1 MSRNNTPFKTT
12 LLLLFL
18 SLFFGELLA
27 QGPDY
32 NVQFVSQLEL
42 SQMHPGR
49 VNDVWGHVDSLG
61 NEYAIVGMEEGT
73 SIVDLSD
80 PFNPVEI
87 FYEPGLFST
96 WRDIKT
102 YNGYA
107 YVTTEAPNGM
117 LIIDMTSL
125 PDTSGLSATYFY
137 GSQGGALYSSA
148 HNIFIDS
155 LGFAYLIGANIGVGG
170 CTIYDLNQNPL
181 SPVQTGMAD
190 DWYGHDAVVFND
202 TLLLSNIL
210 DGHLSIYDVSDKSN
224 PVLLG
229 IKATPG
235 NFTHN
240 AWQSS
245 DHKYAFTTDE
255 ISGGYLAAVDIS
267 DPMNMDIVDKV
278 RTLSADYIVPHNTHT
293 IGDHIVTSYYS
304 DGIVIHD
311 VSNPENMVEVG
322 RYDTFSGSTSD
333 FDGCW
338 GAYPWLPSGLILATD
353 RTNGLFVLNP
363 TYVQAC
369 YLEGTVTDAQ
379 TSFGINNAELEI
391 LQTLIT
397 ENTALDG
404 TYATGYSAAGSY
416 TVVAKKIG
424 YYSDTIYNVIL
435 SPGNTTYLDIALEPQ
450 PKIDITINV
459 QNDMSNN
466 ISYARVYIKSED
478 DSIVGMCD
486 QNGNIYFSNMLQN
499 NYDIYAYK
507 WGYRTECM
515 NQINI
520 ESDTLIGFDLT
531 GQYYDDFSTDMG
543 WQVNSTSSSGAWER
557 ALPKETVFQDVSQT
571 IPANAAND
579 VSNDC
584 GEMAFV
590 TGNSSASAG
599 DAESNDVENGYT
611 ELISPYMNLSS
622 FTNPQLNFRFYW
634 SNPGIQNGQYDTL
647 EFWAI
652 TSNSAIFLDD
662 HYGQANYWIP
672 KNIYLNNYMNPQ
684 DSVQFMLKVRAHG
697 DKGVCEAGL
706 DRFIVYGGVPDASP
720 DLSSQTIIEVFPNP
734 TYGKVFIKGIE
745 GPTNMILTDFA
756 GRLIQED
763 LIRNDSEII
772 LPETKGIY
780 FITIFK
786 HGKSETHKLIRL

>member
-1 MSRNNTPFKTT
+1 MLRNNTTLKTT
-12 LLLLFL
+12 LLLIFL
-18 SLFFGELLA
+18 NSYFSGLHA

-32 NVQFVSQLEL
+32 NIQLVSQLEL

-80 PFNPVEI
+80 PSNPVEI
-87 FYEPGLFST
+87 FYEPGIYSV

-117 LIIDMTSL
+117 LIIDLSSL
-125 PDTSGLSATYFY
+125 PDTSNINAYYFY
-137 GSQGGALYSSA
+137 GSQGGLLYSSA
-148 HNIFIDS
+148 HNIYIDS
-155 LGFAYLIGANIGVGG
+155 SGYAYLIGANIGNGG
-170 CTIYDLNQNPL
+170 CVIYDLNQNPL
-181 SPVQTGMAD
+181 NPVQTGWAD
-190 DWYGHDAVVFND
+190 DWYGHDAVVYND

-240 AWQSS
+240 AWQSA

-267 DPMNMDIVDKV
+267 DPMNMEVVDKV

-293 IGDHIVTSYYS
+293 IGNHIVTSYYS
-304 DGIVIHD
+304 DGIVVHD
-311 VSNPENMVEVG
+311 VSKPENMVEVG
-322 RYDTFSGSTSD
+322 RYDTFSGSTSN

-363 TYVQAC
+363 NYVQAC
-369 YLEGTVTDAQ
+369 YLEGTVSDAQ
-379 TSFGINNAELEI
+379 TSIGINNAELEI
-391 LQTLIT
+391 LQTLVT
-397 ENTALDG
+397 DNTQLDG
-404 TYATGYSAAGSY
+404 SYATGYSSPGNY
-416 TVVAKKIG
+416 TVVASKIG
-424 YYSDTIYNVIL
+424 YYSDTIYNVVL
-435 SPGNTTYLDIALEPQ
+435 SAGNTTYLDIELDPQ
-450 PKIDITINV
+450 PKIDISVNV

-466 ISYARVYIKSED
+466 ISYARVYLKSED
-478 DSIVGMCD
+478 DSIVGMAN
-486 QNGNIYFSNMLQN
+486 QNGTYTFSNMLQS
-499 NYDIYAYK
+499 NYDLYAYK
-507 WGYRTECM
+507 WGYRTECI

-520 ESDTLIGFDLT
+520 ENDTLITFELI

-557 ALPKETVFQDVSQT
+557 AIPNATAYQDSNQTVG
-571 IPANAAND
+571 ANAGHD
-579 VSNDC
+579 VFNDC
-584 GEMAFV
+584 GEMAFI
-590 TGNSSASAG
+590 TGNNSASIG
-599 DAESNDVENGYT
+599 DAESDDVENGWT
-611 ELISPYMNLSS
+611 ELISPNMNLS
-622 FTNPQLNFRFYW
+622 TYADPQLNFRFYW
-634 SNPGIQNGQYDTL
+634 ANPGVQNALYDTL
-647 EFWAI
+647 EFWAL
-652 TSNSAIFLDD
+652 TPSADILLDQY
-662 HYGQANYWIP
+662 YGVPNFWIP
-672 KNIYLNNYMNPQ
+672 KNIFLNNHMSPQ
-684 DSVQFMLKVRAHG
+684 DSVRFMMKVRAHG

-706 DRFIVYGGVPDASP
+706 DRFIVYGGVPDGEEE
-720 DLSSQTIIEVFPNP
+720 LSRDKEIEIYPNP
-734 TYGKVFIKGIE
+734 TNGVVYIRGVNEPTKMIVTDISGKI
-745 GPTNMILTDFA
+745 
-756 GRLIQED
+756 
-763 LIRNDSEII
+763 IREELVSNQTEII

-786 HGKSETHKLIRL
+786 HGKLETHKLIRL